1 MTTNQ
6 YTPLFRLASKSLK
19 YFLFVLFG
27 FAIAY
32 VLSMCLGIIHI
43 VPILIYLLRN
53 LFIPVGVILLC
64 LITTAV
70 IWESL
75 R

>member
-6 YTPLFRLASKSLK
+6 YTLLFRLVSKFLK
-19 YFLFVLFG
+19 YFLLTLFG

-32 VLSMCLGIIHI
+32 TLSTSLGIFDI
-43 VPILIYLLRN
+43 VPILLFLLQR
-53 LFIPVGVILLC
+53 LLLPLGIILLC
-64 LITTAV
+64 LIV
-70 IWESL
+70 ITVLWESL